1 MNPEE
6 LQVTAFEIILNSG
19 NARSMVHEAFNAM
32 REGNFVLAEEKL
44 VESNEEILK
53 AHQAQ
58 TDLLQEYAR
67 GKEIVV
73 EIIMVHAQ
81 DHLMTTMTVREVA
94 LEMLELYKKIN

>member
-58 TDLLQEYAR
+58 TDLLQE
-67 GKEIVV
+67 
-73 EIIMVHAQ
+73 
-81 DHLMTTMTVREVA
+81 
-94 LEMLELYKKIN
+94 